1 MGIKNT
7 SHLQLIKKPKG
18 KILPLEVEPS
28 TKIKQISRDFT
39 FQEIL
44 DAESVYEGTYNGF
57 AQDLEKYI
65 RKHPDTQV
73 KQYSIG
79 TNPNMLTGP
88 RMEYEGLMLVKEF
101 IYNDTT
107 YTFSFWVKPKDQNLL
122 KKYPDIKHIGL
133 QIVKKKKRTTY
144 LLGAHYNQQSL
155 MIGPDSIILP
165 PPSEQDVRTSK
176 EAVDLYCRLIGLF
189 RDNQGLVV
197 EDQNSDY

>member
-7 SHLQLIKKPKG
+7 LHIQLIKKPKG

-44 DAESVYEGTYNGF
+44 DAEFVYEGTYNGF
-57 AQDLEKYI
+57 AQDLEKYV

-73 KQYSIG
+73 KQYSIR

-101 IYNDTT
+101 IYNNTT
-107 YTFSFWVKPKDQNLL
+107 YTFTFWMKPKDEKLL

-133 QIVKKKKRTTY
+133 QIIKKKKRTTY
-144 LLGAHYNQQSL
+144 LWGANYNQQSL
-155 MIGPDSIILP
+155 MTGPDYIILP
-165 PPSEQDVRTSK
+165 PPAEQDVRTSK